1 MGRKNLH
8 LSVTSCGLHRGAV
21 TDFSDIIKQE
31 VLTFGV
37 DKQHP
42 AEVED
47 LGHGARVASAKQRA
61 HIGYQAALQ
70 TRPRLA
76 TTPTNT
82 KELNTERLA

>member
-1 MGRKNLH
+1 M
-8 LSVTSCGLHRGAV
+8 

-70 TRPRLA
+70 TRLA